1 MGDNMKLVKKILLVI
16 IGVFLTVLF
25 IGYVLI
31 NRGIKREIAN
41 NITVGE
47 DINIPSKNGTIR
59 ASLFN
64 NLEKSPAVILI
75 TGSGANSYRSC
86 WEKDN
91 TEFWKPLTELLYN
104 EGYTVLLL
112 EKRGINGSAGHWEK
126 QSFEDRANDV
136 KDAID
141 YLKSR
146 NDIEHNRIGLIGHSQ
161 GGWIVQLSS
170 VMYRDD
176 IEYIV
181 NLAGPSISVM
191 EQVLDDYKGEYK
203 IAGFTNEKIQKK
215 IEGQRNIL
223 EIVKKISPII
233 QFGNISHIIGYDSEY
248 IRKNITVPIFA
259 VYAEN
264 DVLVLPERNK
274 KLLEEGLRISKNN
287 SYEIYTVS
295 NADHRF
301 KIFDTSDGKLKDVK
315 TSEEFFEIMKR
326 FIMWE
331 KELYKNNW

>member
-1 MGDNMKLVKKILLVI
+1 MVPKGKLLLAI
-16 IGVFLTVLF
+16 IGVFLTFLI

-31 NRGIKREIAN
+31 NHGVKRKIAN

-47 DINIPSKNGTIR
+47 DISIPSKNGTIR
-59 ASLFN
+59 ASLFDN
-64 NLEKSPAVILI
+64 NFEKSPAVIMI
-75 TGSGANSYRSC
+75 TGSGANSYRSS

-91 TEFWKPLTELLYN
+91 TGFWRPLTELLHN

-126 QSFEDRANDV
+126 QSFGDRANDV

-141 YLKSR
+141 YLKAR
-146 NDIEHNRIGLIGHSQ
+146 NDIEHRRIGLIGHSQ
-161 GGWIVQLSS
+161 GGWIAQLSS
-170 VMYRDD
+170 VMYRND
-176 IEYIV
+176 IECIV

-191 EQVLDDYKGEYK
+191 EQVLDDYEDEYK
-203 IAGFTNEKIQKK
+203 IAGFSHNKIQRK
-215 IEGQRNIL
+215 IKGRKNIL

-248 IRKNITVPIFA
+248 IRKNITTPIFA

-264 DVLVLPERNK
+264 DVLVLPAKNK
-274 KLLEEGLRISKNN
+274 KLLEEGLRISGNN
-287 SYEIYTVS
+287 NYEIYTVS

-301 KIFDTSDGKLKDVK
+301 KTFDISDEKLKNVE
-315 TSEEFFEIMKR
+315 TSTEFFEVIEK
-326 FIMWE
+326 FIIWE
-331 KELYKNNW
+331 KELYKTIGRR